1 MINNIEYKLSQEDAK
16 DILDYLKDV
25 EEMYLTTEV
34 SISQNIRVLR
44 EKLQKQY
51 KEQTTGA

>member
-1 MINNIEYKLSQEDAK
+1 MTNNIKYELSQEDAK

>member
-1 MINNIEYKLSQEDAK
+1 MTNNIEYKLSQEEAK
-16 DILDYLKDV
+16 DILDYLKDI
-25 EEMYLTTEV
+25 EEMYLTTEA
-34 SISQNIRVLR
+34 SISQNVKVLK